1 MVVRR
6 VTLVC
11 GPPCG
16 GKSWY
21 VREHAG
27 PGDLVV
33 CVDTYAVQAGSEV
46 SHNHAGGFY
55 RAGEDRFQQVCAR
68 LGRDR
73 LATGWVVRCAPA
85 AAGRVELARL
95 VRASQVVVL
104 LPPVQVAYRR
114 ARLRDGTAYQA
125 TWRAI
130 DSWYR
135 RYQPG
140 RGELVIRR

>member
-16 GKSWY
+16 GKSWF

-27 PGDLVV
+27 EGDTIV
-33 CVDTYAVQAGSEV
+33 CVDTFAREAGSDV
-46 SHNHAGGFY
+46 THNHAGRYY
-55 RAGEDRFQQVCAR
+55 RAGEDRFQDVCAQ

-73 LATGWVVRCAPA
+73 YAVGWVVRCAPA
-85 AAGRVELARL
+85 ALDRVELARL
-95 VRASQVVVL
+95 VRASRVVVL
-104 LPPVQVAYRR
+104 LPPHQIARTR
-114 ARLRDGTAYQA
+114 ARLRDGAEFQA
-125 TWRAI
+125 TWKAI

-135 RYQPG
+135 RYEPA